1 MLRNYRSLLIPL
13 TIIAV
18 VLMPQFAFAAE
29 DLSKVIASEG
39 QKGVAIGAG
48 IAIGFA
54 ALGCGVGQG
63 LAAFGALTGIARNP
77 SASGKIQTPMI
88 ICLALIESLCIY
100 ALVIAFFLQGKL
112 PNLGA

>member
-1 MLRNYRSLLIPL
+1 MRKLSTLLVPL
-13 TIIAV
+13 TLLAAAFI
-18 VLMPQFAFAAE
+18 PTFAFAAGAAPI
-29 DLSKVIASEG
+29 DTAATG
-39 QKGVAIGAG
+39 WVAIGAG

-63 LAAFGALTGIARNP
+63 LAALGALQGIARNP

-100 ALVIAFFLQGKL
+100 ALVIGYLLQAKIG
-112 PNLGA
+112 G